1 MPLDVSLLRCARFLR
16 SGEPTLDQLFADPIV
31 RQLMHRDGIDEAAT
45 RRLLQQMAATRSPTV
60 ADTTARL
67 PHLKTVLGS

>member
-1 MPLDVSLLRCARFLR
+1 MHTDLLGRSDPARSAALSCAILRR

-45 RRLLQQMAATRSPTV
+45 RRLLQRVAA
-60 ADTTARL
+60 AR
-67 PHLKTVLGS
+67 